1 MNWRQVIA
9 VIVLALITH
18 LCLVYGLIVIL
29 PLWLGA
35 PLVGGIT
42 ALAAQTDWPAT
53 ALGTLAGL
61 GVGVTLA
68 QPAFLDSTLSQMQ
81 LTLMFVFLGALAAG
95 ASAFVLGL
103 SAGRE
108 QLEQKLAF
116 LLIAVILALLWTT
129 TLQYNQGVFTP
140 GEPTVNA
147 WLSAMPQLGQTPT
160 DRDLYLRLFYDTHA
174 GVPYYDAYARVYQ
187 SDPLG
192 EFRLPN
198 GVPGYRLP
206 TLFLL
211 WQTLPA
217 DGAVLPLF
225 FLVFASLA
233 VCSAYAIGAQ
243 LAPPRLA
250 VLGALMVAAAYLTI
264 STSSF
269 VVFVDGWA
277 MALTL
282 AGLALLVASQR
293 KHSRPLL
300 WAAVAVM
307 LLAAS
312 LREILLY
319 PMLLAGASALLLPK
333 EKWAKELWPWLLGF
347 AIFCV
352 IYAAHTAAIGGRVD
366 KSGSVGFWLNG
377 GVGHLVATQR
387 FFEQLFGGAPLFVP
401 LMVVAGLVGAVMTF
415 RVQVRLGVF
424 LTACVLIPH
433 ITFLFFGS
441 AGRDMVTGAVP
452 GYWAMLVVPIALA
465 MAPVALAPL
474 VGFEK
479 KDSMNPILNKG

>member
-1 MNWRQVIA
+1 M
-9 VIVLALITH
+9 
-18 LCLVYGLIVIL
+18 LV
-29 PLWLGA
+29 
-35 PLVGGIT
+35 
-42 ALAAQTDWPAT
+42 
-53 ALGTLAGL
+53 
-61 GVGVTLA
+61 
-68 QPAFLDSTLSQMQ
+68 
-81 LTLMFVFLGALAAG
+81 
-95 ASAFVLGL
+95 
-103 SAGRE
+103 
-108 QLEQKLAF
+108 
-116 LLIAVILALLWTT
+116 AVILALLWTT
-129 TLQYNQGVFTP
+129 TVKYNQGVFTP

-147 WLSAMPQLGQTPT
+147 WLSAAPQLGHTPT

-211 WQTLPA
+211 WQMLPA
-217 DGAVLPLF
+217 DGAVLPLA
-225 FLVFASLA
+225 FLVFATLA
-233 VCSAYAIGAQ
+233 VCSAYAIGTQ

-277 MALTL
+277 MAITLT
-282 AGLALLVASQR
+282 GLALFVASQR

-319 PMLLAGASALLLPK
+319 PMLLAGASALFLPK
-333 EKWAKELWPWLLGF
+333 QKWVKALWPWLLGF
-347 AIFCV
+347 AIFCI
-352 IYAAHTAAIGGRVD
+352 IYAAHAVAIGGRVD

-387 FFEQLFGGAPLFVP
+387 FFEQLFGGAPVFVP
-401 LMVVAGLVGAVMTF
+401 LLVVTGLAGAVLTM
-415 RVQVRLGVF
+415 REHARLGVF
-424 LTACVLIPH
+424 LTACVLVPH

-441 AGRDMVTGAVP
+441 AGRDMITGAVP
-452 GYWAMLVVPIALA
+452 GYWAMLVIPIALA
-465 MAPVALAPL
+465 LAPAAL
-474 VGFEK
+474 TPLVKFDKIDSVHVGF
-479 KDSMNPILNKG
+479 SKG